1 MSPDEKIELRVQRIW
16 RMAAELQV
24 ELDRLDDLCN
34 SRSVQFAALQSCQ
47 GRLGEWRGFNLGELM
62 NLFGIPP
69 EFRDVI
75 ISKGVICEQSKKKRI

>member
-1 MSPDEKIELRVQRIW
+1 MSPDEKIDLRMQRLW

-24 ELDRLDDLCN
+24 ELDLLDDLCN

-47 GRLGEWRGFNLGELM
+47 GQLRDWRGLALGELM

-69 EFRDVI
+69 ENRDAI
-75 ISKGVICEQSKKKRI
+75 ISKGAICERRGKS